1 MTTTTATTAV
11 LPSQPVRL
19 KLNPLQQWQIFR
31 NPRAMHDWVRE
42 HYGDMVIL
50 HFQGRDHFAVLS
62 PKAARAVF
70 SADPDNYEV
79 FWRESF
85 TNLMGEEQ
93 IWVLTGEQHRRERN
107 LCAPAVH
114 ASHFRA
120 YGSVIREIVRDHLKK
135 WQPGQK
141 IKARDTTLLI
151 LLDVI
156 MRLVFGVEEAD
167 FMEEGRVLFEEWRVA
182 AHPLVVF
189 FPALQKPWFPLWRR
203 YQKAVAAITNWME
216 RFFAARRARPAPGG
230 DSDMLGALMN
240 SRDENGQPVSDE
252 HIRNELKA
260 VLSAGHETTA
270 GALGWAMYELARNPH
285 VMEKLRAE
293 LAPLGPDFDPSLA
306 LTLPYLDAVC
316 KETLRLHT
324 HLSECGRIAIQ
335 PMQVLGHQIAA
346 GQAMVIAISGIHHDP
361 NLYPEP
367 NVFRPERFLERK
379 YDLFEFLPY
388 GGGHR
393 RCLGAALAE
402 YTLRIALAEIVLGWD
417 FEPNGVDRDVRLN
430 VANGPQK
437 GIPIRIKGR
446 RK

>member
-1 MTTTTATTAV
+1 MTVTTAKTA
-11 LPSQPVRL
+11 LHTSQLVRL
-19 KLNPLQQWQIFR
+19 KLNPFQQWQFFHD
-31 NPRAMHDWVRE
+31 PRTMHDWFRE

-50 HFQGRDHFAVLS
+50 HFQGRDYSAVLS
-62 PKAARAVF
+62 PQAARAVF
-70 SADPDNYEV
+70 SANPDNYEV

-93 IWVLTGEQHRRERN
+93 IWVLTGEKHRRERN

-120 YGSVIREIVRDHLKK
+120 YGSVIREIVRDNLKK

-141 IKARDTTLLI
+141 IKAIDTTLLI
-151 LLDVI
+151 SLDVI
-156 MRLVFGVEEAD
+156 MRLVFGVEEVE
-167 FMEEGRVLFEEWRVA
+167 FMEEGRTVFEELRLA

-203 YQKAVAAITNWME
+203 YQKAWAAITDWME
-216 RFFAARRARPAPGG
+216 RFFAARRARPAD
-230 DSDMLGALMN
+230 DSDVLGALMN

-252 HIRNELKA
+252 HIRNELNA
-260 VLSAGHETTA
+260 VLSAGHETT
-270 GALGWAMYELARNPH
+270 GVALGWAIYELARNPH
-285 VMEKLRAE
+285 VLEKLRAE
-293 LAPLGPDFDPSLA
+293 LATVGPDFDPSLA

-316 KETLRLHT
+316 KEAVRLHVI
-324 HLSECGRIAIQ
+324 LSECARVAIQ
-335 PMQVLGHQIAA
+335 PMQVLGHEIAP
-346 GQAMVIAISGIHHDP
+346 GQAMVISITGIHHDP
-361 NLYPEP
+361 DLYPEP
-367 NVFRPERFLERK
+367 NVFRPERFLERT
-379 YDLFEFLPY
+379 YNNMEFLPF

-402 YTLRIALAEIVLGWD
+402 YSMRIALAEIVQCWD
-417 FEPNGVDRDVRLN
+417 FEPDGVDKDVRLN

-437 GIPIRIKGR
+437 GIPIRIQGR